1 MSDRPYSGKLSREK
15 CLQIGEKYD
24 FRREN
29 FRGLLALAM
38 PMNATSQIS
47 RENFHNWPQ
56 NHEIREIFSSKVP
69 RYTVIKSGMVN

>member
-15 CLQIGEKYD
+15 CLRIGEKYD

-38 PMNATSQIS
+38 SMNATSQIS

-56 NHEIREIFSSKVP
+56 NREIREIFPSKVP
-69 RYTVIKSGMVN
+69 RYMVIKSGMVN